1 MEAERVNTS
10 LEYVNLI
17 HNLPKFEFHK
27 MLNLEVQNLSSLPCN
42 GYFEIL
48 RVMVSR
54 DVVPWGSGVLL
65 LVC

>member
-1 MEAERVNTS
+1 
-10 LEYVNLI
+10 
-17 HNLPKFEFHK
+17 

-42 GYFEIL
+42 GYFAIL

-65 LVC
+65 LFDNILLDDKIL